1 MNDDI
6 TQLRLQ
12 LKQLKAQRDSGAI
25 NAKAYATAKA
35 SLERQLLDQVLE
47 APLAGKGGAPVASA
61 TPRPS
66 GRLVGLLSVAVLAV
80 AGIGYGLTGSPG
92 MPSAGPPG
100 TARADEATASHAD
113 DATQFAAAVEK
124 LAERLKEQ
132 PDNVEGWAILARSY
146 ARLGRHA
153 DAVPAYAKAVAL
165 EGNNAGL
172 LADYADTLAVH
183 NNRSLEGQP
192 TQLLERALKLEP
204 DNAKALALAGTAAF
218 NRKDYKT
225 AVRHWEHLARVAPP
239 DGTFVQQ
246 LQDSI
251 AEART
256 LGGLPPGKPAPMAA
270 AAGPTAAPAPA
281 PDAASTAAAGAA
293 TSAGSLQGSVRL
305 SPALAK
311 LAAPDDTVFV
321 FARPAEGS
329 RMPLAI
335 QRYRVKDLPV
345 EFRLDDSQAMSP
357 ATRLSAFPQVVV
369 GARVSKT
376 GQATPSAGDLVGLS
390 KPVANNAR
398 GVVIEINEAT
408 KN

>member
-25 NAKAYATAKA
+25 NAKAYGTAKA

-47 APLAGKGGAPVASA
+47 APPAGKGGALAAST

-66 GRLVGLLSVAVLAV
+66 GRLVGLLSVAVLVV

-100 TARADEATASHAD
+100 TARSDDATASHAD

-124 LAERLKEQ
+124 LAERLKQQ

-153 DAVPAYAKAVAL
+153 DAVPAYEKAVVL

-183 NNRSLEGQP
+183 NNRSLEGKP

-204 DNAKALALAGTAAF
+204 DHAKALALAGTAAF

-256 LGGLPPGKPAPMAA
+256 LGGLPPGKTAPMAA
-270 AAGPTAAPAPA
+270 AAGPTAAPAP
-281 PDAASTAAAGAA
+281 DAASTATAGAA

-305 SPALAK
+305 SPELAK